1 MHKVQAKGIL
11 SPKNGMN
18 IYRGCQH
25 GCIYCDSRSSCYQM
39 KHDFEDIEVKENA
52 PQLLEAVLRSKRKKC
67 MIGTGS
73 MSDPYLPLEQ
83 ELMLTRKCLEIIERY
98 GFGLSILTKSN
109 LILRDLDLL
118 KAIHKKAKCVVQMTL
133 TTFDE
138 ELCKKRY
145 GFGLSILT
153 KSNLI
158 LRDLD
163 LLKAIHKKAKCVVQ
177 MTLTTFDEELCKK
190 IEPGVCTTKE
200 RAEVLKV
207 FQREGIPTVVWM
219 TPILPLINDTP
230 ENIRGLLNYC
240 VEAGVRGIVLFDMG
254 MTLREGDREYFY
266 EKLGQHF
273 PGVREKYVRTYGE
286 VYALSSPRREEL
298 LEIFRKTCAENGI
311 MYRPEECFAYLRE
324 YEEKIGYEQLSLE
337 GLLNSGNG

>member
-83 ELMLTRKCLEIIERY
+83 ELMLTRKCLEIIE
-98 GFGLSILTKSN
+98 
-109 LILRDLDLL
+109 
-118 KAIHKKAKCVVQMTL
+118 
-133 TTFDE
+133 
-138 ELCKKRY
+138 RY